1 MALVRATVSAEAC
14 VGSIDVSEV
23 MVGIVVAMAQLD
35 DGELQKEKK
44 MSWQQ
49 SASKKNSGMNDNRI
63 YLRLPRESPYV
74 IVNIPMV
81 G

>member
-1 MALVRATVSAEAC
+1 MRATVSAEAC

-44 MSWQQ
+44 VSWQQ
-49 SASKKNSGMNDNRI
+49 SASKKK
-63 YLRLPRESPYV
+63 
-74 IVNIPMV
+74 
-81 G
+81 

>member
-1 MALVRATVSAEAC
+1 MRATVSAEAC

-44 MSWQQ
+44 NEL
-49 SASKKNSGMNDNRI
+49 AAVGFEKK
-63 YLRLPRESPYV
+63 
-74 IVNIPMV
+74 
-81 G
+81 